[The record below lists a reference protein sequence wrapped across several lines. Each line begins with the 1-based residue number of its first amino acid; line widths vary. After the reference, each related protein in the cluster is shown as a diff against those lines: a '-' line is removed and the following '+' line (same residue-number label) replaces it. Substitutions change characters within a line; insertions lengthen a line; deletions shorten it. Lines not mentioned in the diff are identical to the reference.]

1 MMTPEMI
8 TPSSDKSSE
17 GARLAMRLWEPLSQP
32 ALTPRQM
39 QDLRLAASKMTGA
52 ARRAFQA
59 EMTLQYCRGS
69 ARLAATI
76 VGWSRE
82 AGAGGGGGHRPG
94 MLFGGGTSPR
104 GGAQSACSGRTRWE
118 EQAPAAAA
126 ARRQLAAAHAPPDQT
141 FRTTLA

>member
-82 AGAGGGGGHRPG
+82 AVAVGWAAHRTG
-94 MLFGGGTSPR
+94 MLCV
-104 GGAQSACSGRTRWE
+104 GAQSACSGRKRWE
-118 EQAPAAAA
+118 EQAAEAAAV
-126 ARRQLAAAHAPPDQT
+126 REQLDRST
-141 FRTTLA
+141 R